1 VPDKIIRWW
10 IIEKTGTLGSML
22 DDDRIIID
30 INGVAATVPISVQWA
45 VGRVKVPG
53 RIADWRP
60 MALWMTLIPCQH
72 CHLITILFIVLKM
85 RKSVQT
91 VSFSMRKTTFKHPLS
106 IDPRELGCSNTVSM
120 VFRPTSRMEFF
131 RQFQVSF
138 PMSVT
143 YMKMRMSDGSEALR
157 KQR

>member
-1 VPDKIIRWW
+1 MELPRQYQ
-10 IIEKTGTLGSML
+10 
-22 DDDRIIID
+22 
-30 INGVAATVPISVQWA
+30 SVFNELWEGWKSQEELQTEDQWPF
-45 VGRVKVPG
+45 G
-53 RIADWRP
+53 
-60 MALWMTLIPCQH
+60 LWMTLIPWQR